1 MLIKNDDVNDTTDC
15 FNRVSRPGEFEEKTP
30 LWTFDDLI
38 GLVRTALAGVGVV
51 ALIVLLGFWRG

>member
-15 FNRVSRPGEFEEKTP
+15 FNRVSRPGEFEETP

-38 GLVRTALAGVGVV
+38 GLIRTALAGVGVIT
-51 ALIVLLGFWRG
+51 LIALLGFWVG